1 MKPNILLLSIFF
13 SSILWLSISAQQTI
27 NQNSPLNSANDLVL
41 KEHYAPA
48 HFAYARLAKA
58 DDLLLEY
65 DVDKEYNA
73 ASASAELQHGDA
85 EKLLEEFIEKHP
97 TSTRNNRVW
106 LQLGHL
112 YFRNNTFR
120 SALDAYENVSTSELN
135 KEEKAEFTFKRGYSN
150 FRSGNTDKAV
160 ADFSKIKDTQTKYT
174 GPATYYYAHIMYEQ
188 GNYETALRD
197 FEKLRS
203 DETFKA
209 VAPYYMIQIYYTQ
222 GRHEEMLAMANPY
235 LEGTRN
241 KRTNEMLRLVADVNY
256 RKGNYDESIKLMEEY
271 NRTNRNKLERED
283 HYMLGYSYYATNQF
297 EKAISEFQSVANGSD
312 SLAQNAYYHLGDS
325 YLKTDQK
332 QFAANAFVAA
342 WKIPLKTDIA
352 EDALFN
358 YAKLSVELSN
368 NPYNEAI
375 KALQQYL
382 QEYPGSPRK
391 NEAYTYLAN
400 LYLVTRNY
408 EDALKTLESIDTRNA
423 EQNTIYQ
430 KITYYRALELFN
442 EQKYYDA
449 IGLFKKSIENKTD
462 PAVAKSALFWQGESY
477 YRLEQYEVSR
487 NYFREFVQTSQGD
500 KNYANAQ
507 YNLAYSHF
515 KLKDYLQAQKAFSSF
530 LSSNQSDVKLQQDA
544 RLRLADCHFMMKQ
557 YTQAA
562 SIYDQAAVSRNAEAD
577 YALYQKSIATGLLGD
592 NNLKI
597 NSLQQLLKNYP
608 KSPYADNAQFEIG
621 RTYLSTR
628 RNNEALSS
636 FQKLISDYPKS
647 SLVREALLNIGLIY
661 YNTDRDQLALETLKR
676 IVKDY
681 PSTETSRE
689 ALALIKNIHVEQNT
703 VDQYVTY
710 AEDVPFANIS
720 KLEQD
725 SLIFTAS
732 ESRYMSGDCER
743 ALPGFISYLEKFP
756 QGSFSLNAHYYKA
769 DCESRAG
776 QYSEALKSYEAIISR
791 PRNQYTENSALKASS
806 ILYNL
811 KDYQKALAMFQRL
824 EESAESRSNL
834 NEAVVGLMRC
844 NYHLGNYGQA
854 ILYAQRIMDNNQVSG
869 SVIAEAHLITGRSA
883 MALGRT
889 EQARSSFQETLKNST
904 GEPGAEAL
912 YNLAEISFNMKEYGK
927 AEEHIFKLSSDF
939 PSYQYWLAK
948 GFILL
953 SDIYVIQGNTF
964 QARQTLQSI
973 IDNYT
978 GEELRQVAINK
989 LKELNSTLDT
999 NKGSTSAEE
1008 ADEEI
1013 IIK

>member
-1 MKPNILLLSIFF
+1 MKHSIIFLSILF
-13 SSILWLSISAQQTI
+13 SSTLWLSTSAQQTV
-27 NQNSPLNSANDLVL
+27 NQDSPLYSANDLFL

-48 HFAYARLAKA
+48 RFAYSNLAKA
-58 DDLLLEY
+58 SDLLIEY
-65 DVDKEYNA
+65 DADKEYYA
-73 ASASAELQHGDA
+73 ASASAELQHRDA
-85 EKLLEEFIEKHP
+85 EKSLEEFLEKHP
-97 TSTRNNRVW
+97 QSTRNNRVW

-120 SALDAYENVSTSELN
+120 SALEAYDNVSTSDLN
-135 KEEKAEFTFKRGYSN
+135 NEERAEFTFKRGFSY
-150 FRSGNTDKAV
+150 FKSGNTDKAV
-160 ADFSKIKDTQTKYT
+160 ADFSKIKDSQTKYT

-188 GNYETALRD
+188 GNYETAMRD

-203 DETFKA
+203 DETFKS
-209 VAPYYMIQIYYTQ
+209 VAPYYMIQIYYIQ
-222 GRHEEMLAMANPY
+222 GRYDEMLSMAKPY

-241 KRTNEMLRLVADVNY
+241 KRTNEMLRLVADVNF
-256 RKGNYDESIKLMEEY
+256 RKGNYAESIKLMEEY
-271 NRTNRNKLERED
+271 NRTNRSKLERED
-283 HYMLGYSYYATNQF
+283 HYMLAYSYYATGDYKN
-297 EKAISEFQSVANGSD
+297 AIPEFQSVANGND

-332 QFAANAFVAA
+332 QFAATAFVAA

-382 QEYPGSPRK
+382 EEYPGSPRK

-408 EDALKTLESIDTRNA
+408 EDALKTLEAVDKRNA
-423 EQNTIYQ
+423 EQNSIYQ
-430 KITYYRALELFN
+430 KITYYRAIELFK

-449 IGLFKKSIENKTD
+449 IGFFKKSSENKTD
-462 PAVAKSALFWQGESY
+462 PSVAKSALFWTGESY
-477 YRLEQYEVSR
+477 YLLDQYEVAR
-487 NYFREFVQTSQGD
+487 NYFRDFIQTSQGD
-500 KNYANAQ
+500 KNYGKAQ
-507 YNLAYSHF
+507 YNLAYANF
-515 KLKDYLQAQKAFSSF
+515 KLKDYSQAQKAFSSF
-530 LSSNQSDVKLQQDA
+530 LSSDPSDTKLQQDA

-557 YTQAA
+557 YSQAS
-562 SIYDQAAVSRNAEAD
+562 SIYDQAAASRNAEAD
-577 YALYQKSIATGLLGD
+577 YALYQKSIATGVLGD
-592 NNLKI
+592 NSQKI
-597 NSLQQLLKNYP
+597 SSLQQLLKNYP
-608 KSPYADNAQFEIG
+608 RSPYSDDAQFEIG
-621 RTYLSTR
+621 RTYLSTH
-628 RNNEALSS
+628 RNNEALNS
-636 FQKLISDYPKS
+636 FQQLIRDFPKS

-661 YNTDRDQLALETLKR
+661 YNTDRDQLALETLKK

-703 VDQYVTY
+703 VDQYVKY

-720 KLEQD
+720 RSEQD

-769 DCESRAG
+769 DCESRAA
-776 QYSEALKSYEAIISR
+776 QYTEALKSYEDIISR
-791 PRNQYTENSALKASS
+791 PRNQYTENSALKAAA
-806 ILYNL
+806 ILFNL
-811 KDYQKALAMFQRL
+811 KDYEKALVMYQRL

-844 NYHLGNYGQA
+844 NYHIGNYGQA
-854 ILYAQRIMDNNQVSG
+854 VLYAQRILDNSQASG
-869 SVIAEAHLITGRSA
+869 SLISEAHLIIGRSS

-889 EQARSSFQETLKNST
+889 EQARSSFQETLKNSS

-912 YNLAEISFNMKEYGK
+912 YNLAEISFNMRDYTT
-927 AEEHIFKLSSDF
+927 AEEQIFKLSSDF
-939 PSYQYWLAK
+939 PSYQFWLAK

-953 SDIYVIQGNTF
+953 SDIYIIQGNTF

-978 GEELRQVAINK
+978 GEALRQVAVNK
-989 LKELNSTLDT
+989 LKDLNSSIDDKKD
-999 NKGSTSAEE
+999 NNRAEE
-1008 ADEEI
+1008 ADEEL